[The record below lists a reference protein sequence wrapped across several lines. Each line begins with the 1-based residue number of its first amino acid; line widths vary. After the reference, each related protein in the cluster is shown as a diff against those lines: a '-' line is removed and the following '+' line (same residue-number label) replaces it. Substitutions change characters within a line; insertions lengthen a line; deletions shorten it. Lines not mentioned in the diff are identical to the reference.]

1 MAQLAGPAALT
12 AENLKALL
20 PSSSL
25 SHSYYYPASV
35 SSSREEGGEDDSASL
50 FSDSHSIVSSA
61 STAPEDEAAP
71 FTVREPSTG
80 ETVTVYE
87 SLEQAVRYSLLR
99 AEQER
104 RREEETMRF
113 AYGGGGGGAASSQP
127 QEIVLLS
134 SDPWG
139 SAPTA
144 TTVYGQGAGAD
155 DDEVDEDAYFSMG

>member
-1 MAQLAGPAALT
+1 MAQLASPAALT
-12 AENLKALL
+12 TENLKALS

-25 SHSYYYPASV
+25 SYSFYPASV
-35 SSSREEGGEDDSASL
+35 SSSRREEEDDDDSTSL

-71 FTVREPSTG
+71 FTVQEPSTG

-113 AYGGGGGGAASSQP
+113 AYGGGEVSSQP
-127 QEIVLLS
+127 QEIVLMS
-134 SDPWG
+134 GDSWT
-139 SAPTA
+139 SAPA
-144 TTVYGQGAGAD
+144 ALYGQGSGAD
-155 DDEVDEDAYFSMG
+155 EGEVDEDAYFSMG

>member
-1 MAQLAGPAALT
+1 MAQLASPAALT
-12 AENLKALL
+12 TENLKALS
-20 PSSSL
+20 PSSF
-25 SHSYYYPASV
+25 SHSFYPASV
-35 SSSREEGGEDDSASL
+35 TSSRQEDDDNDDSASL

-71 FTVREPSTG
+71 FTVQEPSTG

-113 AYGGGGGGAASSQP
+113 AYGGAGAASSQP
-127 QEIVLLS
+127 QEVVLMS
-134 SDPWG
+134 SDSWV
-139 SAPTA
+139 SAPA
-144 TTVYGQGAGAD
+144 VYGQGSGA

>member
-1 MAQLAGPAALT
+1 MAQLASPAALT
-12 AENLKALL
+12 TENLKALS
-20 PSSSL
+20 PSSF
-25 SHSYYYPASV
+25 SHSFYPASV
-35 SSSREEGGEDDSASL
+35 SSSREDQDDDDSASL

-71 FTVREPSTG
+71 FTVQEPSTG

-113 AYGGGGGGAASSQP
+113 AYGGGAVSPQP
-127 QEIVLLS
+127 QEIVS
-134 SDPWG
+134 TSGDAWT
-139 SAPTA
+139 SAPA
-144 TTVYGQGAGAD
+144 AVYGQGSGA